1 MDYQDKP
8 SHEVP
13 SESDPAQHNAVPHN
27 TTEDFNIPSSP
38 KRNPEEEDET
48 SNRVRQEDVN
58 FEDTTL
64 SHNEVMDIVR
74 TGVAELVKDPLLSD
88 LPAGVTLDEVKSQIA
103 LEYGQAMKVIVKKEC
118 GGIMPIVVPQDAT
131 VVDLK
136 HAISRYVTLKQTR
149 EGGTTQISWR
159 YIWRTYWL
167 SFDGEKLS
175 QNNKKLKDYGIRNR
189 AELRFIKRLRSKVE
203 GV

>member
-1 MDYQDKP
+1 
-8 SHEVP
+8 
-13 SESDPAQHNAVPHN
+13 
-27 TTEDFNIPSSP
+27 
-38 KRNPEEEDET
+38 
-48 SNRVRQEDVN
+48 
-58 FEDTTL
+58 
-64 SHNEVMDIVR
+64 MDIVR
-74 TGVAELVKDPLLSD
+74 EGVAELVKDPLLSD

-103 LEYGQAMKVIVKKEC
+103 LEYGQAMKVIVRKEC

-149 EGGTTQISWR
+149 EGGTTKISWR
-159 YIWRTYWL
+159 YVWRTYWL
-167 SFDGEKLS
+167 TFDGEKLS

>member
-1 MDYQDKP
+1 MMDCLDNL
-8 SHEVP
+8 SHEVL
-13 SESDPAQHNAVPHN
+13 SDSDPAQQN
-27 TTEDFNIPSSP
+27 TEIRHTYAEDDNIPSSP
-38 KRNPEEEDET
+38 DIEEYDA
-48 SNRVRQEDVN
+48 SDQFKQEDVN

-74 TGVAELVKDPLLSD
+74 AGVAELVKDPLLSD

-103 LEYGQAMKVIVKKEC
+103 LEYGQAMKVIVRKEC

-167 SFDGEKLS
+167 TFDGEKLS

>member
-1 MDYQDKP
+1 MDFIDDP
-8 SHEVP
+8 TDERL
-13 SESDPAQHNAVPHN
+13 SESDPAQQNAEFRHAYA
-27 TTEDFNIPSSP
+27 EDDNIPSIHDT
-38 KRNPEEEDET
+38 EEYDA
-48 SNRVRQEDVN
+48 SNQ
-58 FEDTTL
+58 
-64 SHNEVMDIVR
+64 VMDIVR
-74 TGVAELVKDPLLSD
+74 AGVAELVKDPLLSD

-103 LEYGQAMKVIVKKEC
+103 LEYGQAMKVIVRKEC

-167 SFDGEKLS
+167 TFDGEKLS

-189 AELRFIKRLRSKVE
+189 AELRFMKRLRSKVE

>member
-1 MDYQDKP
+1 MDYHSNL
-8 SHEVP
+8 SHEGP
-13 SESDPAQHNAVPHN
+13 SESDPAEQNADFPH
-27 TTEDFNIPSSP
+27 TYIEDTNIPSSSQH
-38 KRNPEEEDET
+38 NTEEYEF
-48 SNRVRQEDVN
+48 SNQVRQEDVI
-58 FEDTTL
+58 FEDTSL

-74 TGVAELVKDPLLSD
+74 EGVAELVKDSLLSD

-103 LEYGQAMKVIVKKEC
+103 LEYGQAMKVIVRKEC

-149 EGGTTQISWR
+149 EGGTTKISWR
-159 YIWRTYWL
+159 YVWRTYWL
-167 SFDGEKLS
+167 TFDGEKLS